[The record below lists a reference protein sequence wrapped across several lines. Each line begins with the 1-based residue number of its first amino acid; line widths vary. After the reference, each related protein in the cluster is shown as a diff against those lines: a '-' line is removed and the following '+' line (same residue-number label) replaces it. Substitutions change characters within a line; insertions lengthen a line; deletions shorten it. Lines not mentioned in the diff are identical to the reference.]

1 MSVARSSVTQT
12 EEAPEAAAKRF
23 VTTITRQSEDFSAW
37 YTDVVRKAEL
47 ADYSPVRGSMVIRPY
62 GYAIWENLRDA
73 LDAMIKAT
81 GHSNVYFPLF
91 IPKSLLDKEA
101 EHVEGF
107 NPQVAW
113 VTHAGGKKLDEPLA
127 VRPTSEAIIAATIK
141 DWIQSYRDL
150 PLLLNLWNNVV
161 RWELRTRLFLRT
173 AEFLWQEGHTFHA
186 TADEA
191 REETARMLEVYRR
204 LSEEWLAI
212 PVLQGRK
219 SAGERF
225 PGAVDTL
232 AIEALM
238 RDRKALQAGTSHY
251 LGDNF
256 TRAEGIEFLDRDNER
271 RNPHGTSWGLTTRMV
286 GATVMVHGDDDGLIL
301 PPKVAP
307 YHAVVVPIAGRGGE
321 GREAVDEAV
330 TRIEKAFADGVRM
343 DDGHRVRVHV
353 DRRDD
358 VTPGAKYSHWELRG
372 VPFRIEVGPR
382 DVAAD
387 QAVLVRRLD
396 RGKETVSFGALVSE
410 VPRRLER
417 YQRELF
423 ERAVAFRDANTHRVD
438 SYDEFKSTLD
448 EQGGFLLGHWC
459 GDPACEKQI
468 NDETGATIRIVPF
481 EGAVEGTMEE
491 GACLIDGGR
500 SSQRVVF
507 ARAY

>member
-1 MSVARSSVTQT
+1 MADLENGAR
-12 EEAPEAAAKRF
+12 RF
-23 VTTITRQSEDFSAW
+23 VTAVTRQSEDFPAW

-62 GYAIWENLRDA
+62 GYALWENLRDA
-73 LDAMIKAT
+73 LDGMIKET
-81 GHSNVYFPLF
+81 GHSNAYFPLF

-127 VRPTSEAIIAATIK
+127 IRPTSEAIIAASVK

-150 PLLLNLWNNVV
+150 PVLLNLWNNVV

-173 AEFLWQEGHTFHA
+173 SEFLWQEGHTFHA
-186 TADEA
+186 TEQEG

-219 SAGERF
+219 TPGERF

-256 TRAEGIEFLDRDNER
+256 TRAEGIEFLDRDNVR
-271 RNPHGTSWGLTTRMV
+271 KHPHGTSWGLSTRMV
-286 GATVMVHGDDDGLIL
+286 GATVMAHGDDDGLIL
-301 PPKVAP
+301 PPRVAP
-307 YHAVVVPIAGRGGE
+307 YQAVVVPIWRRDEERSAVE
-321 GREAVDEAV
+321 GAVDRVRASL
-330 TRIEKAFADGVRM
+330 ADGARTA
-343 DDGHRVRVHV
+343 DGGRIRLWI
-353 DRRDD
+353 DARDD
-358 VTPGAKYSHWELRG
+358 VTPGAKFAHWELRG
-372 VPFRIEVGPR
+372 VPFRIEIGPR
-382 DVAAD
+382 DVAA
-387 QAVLVRRLD
+387 QHVVLVRRTDRSKEAVPLAGLAAELPARLD
-396 RGKETVSFGALVSE
+396 R
-410 VPRRLER
+410 
-417 YQRELF
+417 YQADLF
-423 ERAVAFRDANTHRVD
+423 QRAVAFREEHTHRIED
-438 SYDEFKSTLD
+438 YEAFKSTIED
-448 EQGGFLLGHWC
+448 EGGFLLAHWC
-459 GDPACEKQI
+459 ESEACERQI
-468 NDETGATIRIVPF
+468 NEETGATIRIVPLDG
-481 EGAVEGTMEE
+481 EREE
-491 GACLIDGGR
+491 GVCLIDGAP
-500 SSQRVVF
+500 SHQRVVF

>member
-1 MSVARSSVTQT
+1 VTKADENEQGKPTGQDAR
-12 EEAPEAAAKRF
+12 RF
-23 VTTITRQSEDFSAW
+23 VTTITRQSEDFPAW

-62 GYAIWENLRDA
+62 GYALWELLRDG
-73 LDAMIKAT
+73 LDGMIKET

-127 VRPTSEAIIAATIK
+127 IRPTSEAIIAATVK

-186 TADEA
+186 TEQEA
-191 REETARMLEVYRR
+191 REETARMLWVYRR

-212 PVLQGRK
+212 PVLEGRK
-219 SAGERF
+219 TPGERF

-256 TRAEGIEFLDRDNER
+256 TRAEGIEFLDRDNVR
-271 RNPHGTSWGLTTRMV
+271 KHPHGTSWGLSTRMV
-286 GATVMVHGDDDGLIL
+286 GATVMAHGDDDGLIL
-301 PPKVAP
+301 PPRVAP
-307 YHAVVVPIAGRGGE
+307 YHAVVVPIWRRAEERSAVEGVIEQLRGLVSDAPE
-321 GREAVDEAV
+321 GRS
-330 TRIEKAFADGVRM
+330 VRL
-343 DDGHRVRVHV
+343 HV
-353 DRRDD
+353 DGRDD
-358 VTPGAKYSHWELRG
+358 VTPGAKFAHWELRG
-372 VPFRIEVGPR
+372 VPFRIEIGPR
-382 DVAAD
+382 DVAAG
-387 QAVLVRRLD
+387 QAVVVRRVD
-396 RGKETVSFGALVSE
+396 RAKEV
-410 VPRRLER
+410 VPLAELAASLPERLAR
-417 YQRELF
+417 YQDELYQ
-423 ERAVAFRDANTHRVD
+423 RALAFRDDNTHRVD
-438 SYDEFKSTLD
+438 DYATFKATL
-448 EQGGFLLGHWC
+448 EERGGFLLAHWC
-459 GDPACEKQI
+459 ESEACERQI
-468 NDETGATIRIVPF
+468 SQETGATIRVVPLDG
-481 EGAVEGTMEE
+481 EREE
-491 GACLIDGGR
+491 GRCLIDGGL
-500 SSQRVVF
+500 SHQRVVF

>member
-1 MSVARSSVTQT
+1 MAER
-12 EEAPEAAAKRF
+12 RF
-23 VTTITRQSEDFSAW
+23 VTSITRQSEDFPAW

-62 GYAIWENLRDA
+62 GYALWELLRDA
-73 LDAMIKAT
+73 LDGMIKET

-127 VRPTSEAIIAATIK
+127 IRPTSEAIIAATVK

-173 AEFLWQEGHTFHA
+173 SEFLWQEGHTFHA
-186 TADEA
+186 SEQEA
-191 REETARMLEVYRR
+191 REETARMLWVYRR

-212 PVLQGRK
+212 PVLEGRK
-219 SAGERF
+219 TPGERF

-251 LGDNF
+251 LGENF
-256 TRAEGIEFLDRDNER
+256 TRAEGIEFLDKDNVR
-271 RNPHGTSWGLTTRMV
+271 KHPFGTSWGLSTRMV
-286 GATVMVHGDDDGLIL
+286 GATVMAHGDDDGLVL
-301 PPKVAP
+301 PPRVAP
-307 YHAVVVPIAGRGGE
+307 FQAVVIPIARRDEERSAVEGAIERLQGLLASDAE
-321 GREAVDEAV
+321 GRA
-330 TRIEKAFADGVRM
+330 
-343 DDGHRVRVHV
+343 VRVHV
-353 DRRDD
+353 DRRDE
-358 VTPGAKYSHWELRG
+358 VTPGAKFAHWELRG
-372 VPFRIEVGPR
+372 VPFRIEIGPR

-387 QAVLVRRLD
+387 QAVLVRRSD
-396 RGKETVSFGALVSE
+396 RSKEIVSLAELAAGLQA
-410 VPRRLER
+410 RLTAYQADL
-417 YQRELF
+417 YQR
-423 ERAVAFRDANTHRVD
+423 AVDFREANTHRVD
-438 SYDEFKSTLD
+438 DYEEFKATLE
-448 EQGGFLLGHWC
+448 EQGGFLMAHWC
-459 GDPACEKQI
+459 GSEACERQI
-468 NDETGATIRIVPF
+468 NEETGATIRVVPLDA
-481 EGAVEGTMEE
+481 EPEE
-491 GACLIDGGR
+491 GVCLIDGGAAH
-500 SSQRVVF
+500 QRVVF

>member
-1 MSVARSSVTQT
+1 MTQT
-12 EEAPEAAAKRF
+12 EEAAEATSKRF
-23 VTTITRQSEDFSAW
+23 VTSITRQSEDFSAW

-73 LDAMIKAT
+73 LDGMIKAT

-127 VRPTSEAIIAATIK
+127 IRPTSEAIIAATVK

-191 REETARMLEVYRR
+191 REEADRMLEVYRR

-212 PVLQGRK
+212 PVLRGRK

-238 RDRKALQAGTSHY
+238 KDRKALQAGTSHY

-256 TRAEGIEFLDRDNER
+256 TRAEGIEFLDRDNTR
-271 RNPHGTSWGLTTRMV
+271 KHPHGTSWGLSTRMV
-286 GATVMVHGDDDGLIL
+286 GALVMAHGDDDGLLL

-307 YHAVVVPIAGRGGE
+307 YHAVIVPIAGRGGE
-321 GREAVDEAV
+321 GRGAVEEAVG
-330 TRIEKAFADGVRM
+330 RIEGEFAEGAGARM
-343 DDGHRVRVHV
+343 DDGERVRVHV

-358 VTPGAKYSHWELRG
+358 VTPGAKYAHWELRG
-372 VPFRIEVGPR
+372 VPLRIEVGPR

-387 QAVLVRRLD
+387 QAVVVRRLD
-396 RGKETVSFGALVSE
+396 RAKETVSFGALVSE
-410 VPRRLER
+410 LPRRLEH

-423 ERAVAFRDANTHRVD
+423 DRAVAFRDANTHRVD

-459 GDPACEKQI
+459 GDAACEKQI
-468 NDETGATIRIVPF
+468 NEETGATIRIVPF

-491 GACLIDGGR
+491 GRCLIDGGR

>member
-1 MSVARSSVTQT
+1 VAATREGAGSEGSQR
-12 EEAPEAAAKRF
+12 RF
-23 VTTITRQSEDFSAW
+23 VTSITRQSEDFPAW

-62 GYAIWENLRDA
+62 GYALWELLRDA
-73 LDAMIKAT
+73 LDGMIKET

-127 VRPTSEAIIAATIK
+127 IRPTSEAIIAATVK

-173 AEFLWQEGHTFHA
+173 SEFLWQEGHTFHA
-186 TADEA
+186 SEQEA
-191 REETARMLEVYRR
+191 REETARMLWVYRR

-212 PVLQGRK
+212 PVLEGRK
-219 SAGERF
+219 TPGERF

-251 LGDNF
+251 LGENF
-256 TRAEGIEFLDRDNER
+256 TRAEGIEFLDKDNVR
-271 RNPHGTSWGLTTRMV
+271 KHPFGTSWGLSTRMV
-286 GATVMVHGDDDGLIL
+286 GATVMAHGDDDGLVL
-301 PPKVAP
+301 PPRVAP
-307 YHAVVVPIAGRGGE
+307 FQAVVIPISRRDEERSAVEGAIERLQGLLAGEAE
-321 GREAVDEAV
+321 GRAV
-330 TRIEKAFADGVRM
+330 RL
-343 DDGHRVRVHV
+343 HV
-353 DRRDD
+353 DRRDE
-358 VTPGAKYSHWELRG
+358 VTPGAKFAHWELRG
-372 VPFRIEVGPR
+372 VPFRIEIGPR

-387 QAVLVRRLD
+387 QAVLVRRID
-396 RGKETVSFGALVSE
+396 RAKEV
-410 VPRRLER
+410 VPLAELAAGLPARLTA
-417 YQRELF
+417 YQAELYQ
-423 ERAVAFRDANTHRVD
+423 RAVAFRAENTHRVD
-438 SYDEFKSTLD
+438 DYAQFKAVL
-448 EQGGFLLGHWC
+448 EEEGGFLMAHWC
-459 GDPACEKQI
+459 GSEACERQI
-468 NDETGATIRIVPF
+468 NEETGATIRVVPLDA
-481 EGAVEGTMEE
+481 ETEE
-491 GACLIDGGR
+491 GVCLIDGGA
-500 SSQRVVF
+500 SHQRVVF